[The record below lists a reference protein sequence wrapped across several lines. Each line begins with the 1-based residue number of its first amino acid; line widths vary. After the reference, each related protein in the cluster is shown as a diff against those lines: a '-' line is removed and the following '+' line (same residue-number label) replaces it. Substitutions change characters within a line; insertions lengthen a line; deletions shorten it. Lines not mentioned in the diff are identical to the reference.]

1 MTKTEI
7 YIKLTDLQTGAL
19 GLLTDKLRSFN
30 RHCIDRELEK
40 ADYEVDYSYIAS
52 CAIDLDYVEAI
63 NNEVSEILENLEKHK
78 LYDR

>member
-19 GLLTDKLRSFN
+19 GLLTEKLRSYN
-30 RHCIDRELEK
+30 RHCIDSELARPEG
-40 ADYEVDYSYIAS
+40 DEDYSYVAS
-52 CAIDLDYVEAI
+52 CAIDLDYLETI
-63 NNEVSEILENLEKHK
+63 NNEVSDILEDLEKYK

>member
-7 YIKLTDLQTGAL
+7 YTRLAELQNGAL

-52 CAIDLDYVEAI
+52 CAIDLDYIEAI